1 LPSKLIFIIYLFS
14 FFKVDN
20 GIPIVSYYDNQNDD
34 ELNDLANYLKNIVEL
49 DDLREANK

>member
-1 LPSKLIFIIYLFS
+1 LLSKLIIILFIFS
-14 FFKVDN
+14 LLKVDN
-20 GIPIVSYYDNQNDD
+20 GIPIVSYYDNQNDN